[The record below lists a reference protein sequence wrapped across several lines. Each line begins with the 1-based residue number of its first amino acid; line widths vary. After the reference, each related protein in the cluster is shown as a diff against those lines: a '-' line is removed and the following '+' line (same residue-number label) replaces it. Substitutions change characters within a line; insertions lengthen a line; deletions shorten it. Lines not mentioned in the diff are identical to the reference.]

1 MFFIINK
8 EKIYAYV
15 VSIVTIVVLFFMS
28 AVMKKDT
35 AFEEIEETSTNILIE
50 KKEIDENILNLSINI
65 VSGNNISGYIVPN
78 D

>member
-28 AVMKKDT
+28 TVMKKDT
-35 AFEEIEETSTNILIE
+35 SFDGIEETSTNVVVEKNIVGENLLNTSINLIE
-50 KKEIDENILNLSINI
+50 
-65 VSGNNISGYIVPN
+65 GNNTIDDLVPN
-78 D
+78 N

>member
-28 AVMKKDT
+28 TVMKKDT
-35 AFEEIEETSTNILIE
+35 SFEGIEETSTNVIVEKNMVEENLLNTSKNLIE
-50 KKEIDENILNLSINI
+50 ENNKLEAL
-65 VSGNNISGYIVPN
+65 VPN
-78 D
+78 N

>member
-28 AVMKKDT
+28 TVMKKDT
-35 AFEEIEETSTNILIE
+35 SFDGIEETSTNVVVEKNMVKDNLLNTSVNFIE
-50 KKEIDENILNLSINI
+50 KNNTIDDL
-65 VSGNNISGYIVPN
+65 VPN
-78 D
+78 N